1 MVLTKKKN
9 ENHQQTTV
17 EKWKVHA
24 KYNVSYN
31 YAIEYIM
38 RNTFI
43 ATDELSSQKE
53 QVKINTA
60 RLSRFAFSVV
70 STNLTIIVGIKNV
83 N

>member
-1 MVLTKKKN
+1 MVLTKKPN

-17 EKWKVHA
+17 EKWKVHS
-24 KYNVSYN
+24 KYNISYN
-31 YAIEYIM
+31 YLIEYIM

-43 ATDELSSQKE
+43 ATGELSSQKE
-53 QVKINTA
+53 QVQVNTA

-70 STNLTIIVGIKNV
+70 LTKLTRTVCINKV